1 MKHTLILGLPRT
13 GKTTLAKNI
22 FTKLKDTHYAIFINT
37 QWEDYF
43 QNCQVIYSLDKFNKH
58 QKQIVY
64 NILKIEEL
72 YFILNV
78 ILTSAKHSRTLYQIS
93 IFIDEAH
100 KFFPRYMNIHAQQNK
115 VIKEIFTAGLKWNI
129 RLILISQKP
138 QLLCSDLYTLC
149 ERLIVFKL
157 HKNDVSYLKSKGFNI
172 KEEKKQ
178 YEYEII
184 E

>member
-22 FTKLKDTHYAIFINT
+22 FTNLNDNHYAVFINT
-37 QWEDYF
+37 QWENYF
-43 QNCQVIYSLDKFNKH
+43 QNCQIIYSLDKVDKKY
-58 QKQIVY
+58 KQFVY
-64 NILKIEEL
+64 NIIKCENL
-72 YFILNV
+72 YLLLDKVLNN
-78 ILTSAKHSRTLYQIS
+78 AKHSKRLYPIS

-100 KFFPRYMNIHAQQNK
+100 RYFNRYMNIHNINYRA
-115 VIKEIFTAGLKWNI
+115 VKEIFTMGLKWNI

-149 ERLIVFKL
+149 ERLIIFKL
-157 HKNDVSYLKSKGFNI
+157 HKNDVVYLKMKGFNI